1 LNEGSIAA
9 PTAGLHFTEPLLNAI
24 ALKGVK
30 IRELTLHVGVGTF
43 RPVRT
48 EIVEDHVMDM
58 EHFEIPGSLKV
69 EMEEAKASGRRIVAV
84 GTTTTRSLEG
94 YFSGIYRNGS
104 KIPPSPVPR
113 TRARGKGIFS
123 GKCDLEPIRGTTDIF
138 IYPGYTFR
146 AINSLITNFHL
157 PHSTPLMLV
166 CALAGR
172 ENIFTA
178 YHEAIMN
185 GYRFLSYGDA
195 MLIV

>member
-1 LNEGSIAA
+1 MTEGSIAA
-9 PTAGLHFTEPLLNAI
+9 PTAGLHFTEPLLDAI
-24 ALKGVK
+24 TSKGVK

-43 RPVRT
+43 RPVRS
-48 EIVEDHVMDM
+48 ERVEDHIMDM
-58 EHFEIPGSLKV
+58 EYFEIPGSLIN
-69 EMEEAKASGRRIVAV
+69 EMRQTRANGRRIVAV

-94 YFSGIYRNGS
+94 YFSGVYRNGS
-104 KIPPSPVPR
+104 KIPPSPVPH
-113 TRARGKGIFS
+113 TKSHVKCISS
-123 GKCDLEPIRGTTDIF
+123 GKSDPEPIRGTTDIF
-138 IYPGYTFR
+138 IYPGHVFR
-146 AINSLITNFHL
+146 AIDSLITNFHL

-178 YHEAIMN
+178 YHEAIRN